1 MKQQRPSRATI
12 RAVAERAGVSIA
24 TVSRVVNGL
33 HDKTG
38 DATIR
43 RVLDA
48 VAVLGYRTQSAGRT
62 LRQRE
67 SRIVG
72 VLVANLA
79 NPAMAAIAASIEAA
93 LRDAGYV
100 MALCDTHEKPDI
112 QDEYLAEMEAQAAC
126 GIVMVVAVPSPK
138 LDALRA
144 AGQPLVFVN
153 RRDPA
158 GDASA
163 FVGIDDFAAGREL
176 ARYVAARTDLRPVGL
191 VHASLAFSAGAL
203 RAAGF
208 QHGMAEFGVAD
219 VPYASYA
226 SANHLEI
233 GYHGLGDLL
242 ARREPPRFVV
252 CLSDLLAYGAY
263 RRACEARLRVGEDI
277 IFASFDDNP
286 LNDWIAPWLSAIR
299 IPFAAFGPAVVATLG
314 ELLAGE
320 AAKIRL
326 LAHHLELRDGGMAET
341 PAATGP
347 IARE

>member
-1 MKQQRPSRATI
+1 MKQPRPARASI

-24 TVSRVVNGL
+24 TVSRVVNGM
-33 HDKTG
+33 HDKAR
-38 DATIR
+38 DATVR

-48 VAVLGYRTQSAGRT
+48 VAELGYRTQSAGRT

-100 MALCDTHEKPDI
+100 MALCDTHEKADI

-126 GIVMVVAVPSPK
+126 GIVMVVAVPSRK
-138 LDALRA
+138 LDLLRA
-144 AGQPLVFVN
+144 AGPPLVFVN

-158 GDASA
+158 GGTSA

-176 ARYVAARTDLRPVGL
+176 AIRLAGREELRPVGL

-203 RAAGF
+203 RADGF
-208 QHGMAEFGVAD
+208 ERGMAELGVAEL
-219 VPYASYA
+219 PFASYPSA
-226 SANHLEI
+226 SHLEI
-233 GYHGLGDLL
+233 GYHGLGELL
-242 ARREPPRFVV
+242 ARPQPPRLVV

-263 RRACEARLRVGEDI
+263 RRACEAGLRVGDDI
-277 IFASFDDNP
+277 VLASFDDNP
-286 LNDWIAPWLSAIR
+286 LNDWIAPWLSAVR
-299 IPFAAFGPAVVATLG
+299 IPFAAFGPAVVDVLG
-314 ELLAGE
+314 DLLAGRP
-320 AAKIRL
+320 AATRL
-326 LAHHLELRDGGMAET
+326 LAHRLELRGRGQ
-341 PAATGP
+341 
-347 IARE
+347 